1 MKSGFYTSNQR
12 LLSRA
17 LLRINIEMPANIDL
31 VAWKN
36 AVMSSSMLPTCA
48 NPEDHLATHGVTLQH
63 PEMDLGSRGRSGIRK
78 HRPARTPGP
87 TIIS

>member
-17 LLRINIEMPANIDL
+17 LLCINIEMPANIDL

-48 NPEDHLATHGVTLQH
+48 NPEDHLATH
-63 PEMDLGSRGRSGIRK
+63 
-78 HRPARTPGP
+78 
-87 TIIS
+87 